1 MPPPQPSPAR
11 SAGEGV
17 EKAPPAALLRPFLY
31 LCALGACWGLSY
43 SLAKL
48 AVGVRFTPMAF
59 WFWQS
64 LAGGIVLAALA
75 RMRAAAVPRSWR
87 HIRFYLLIA
96 LIAYT
101 CPGVIV
107 VMCAQHLPAG
117 VLGVLPTTSVVL
129 TYALSVAVRLDR
141 FDAIR
146 VSGLAIG
153 LVGILLVLLPR
164 ASLPS
169 PDQTFWVLVGLLAPF
184 FYSATNVVTA
194 ALRPPGLDS
203 LGMAAVVQL
212 LAAAFMLTF
221 MLLFGG
227 WSWVPL
233 ALDAPNIALLIQGGI
248 AVVTTI
254 LWIEVIRLAGPVF
267 MSQVGFITTS
277 TGVAWGMLLFGERH
291 SGWVWAAIVCVL
303 IGLTLVTRG
312 TARRV

>member
-1 MPPPQPSPAR
+1 
-11 SAGEGV
+11 
-17 EKAPPAALLRPFLY
+17 
-31 LCALGACWGLSY
+31 
-43 SLAKL
+43 
-48 AVGVRFTPMAF
+48 
-59 WFWQS
+59 
-64 LAGGIVLAALA
+64 
-75 RMRAAAVPRSWR
+75 
-87 HIRFYLLIA
+87 
-96 LIAYT
+96 
-101 CPGVIV
+101 
-107 VMCAQHLPAG
+107 

-141 FDAIR
+141 FDTLR

-153 LVGILLVLLPR
+153 LVGILLILLPR
-164 ASLPS
+164 ASLPA

-212 LAAAFMLTF
+212 LAASFMLAFML
-221 MLLFGG
+221 LVGG
-227 WSWVPL
+227 WSWIPL
-233 ALDAPNIALLIQGGI
+233 ALDAPNVALLIQCFI
-248 AVVTTI
+248 AALTTI

-291 SGWVWAAIVCVL
+291 SAWVWAAIVCVL
-303 IGLTLVTRG
+303 VGLTLVTRG